1 MNTYEFGSGN
11 LYWVPTVAASGAVLN
26 PTPYELATLQDVSI
40 DMSQSLKELYGKLRA
55 PVAVAAT
62 EMKMTG
68 KAKFARFNAGVFNML
83 WGGAVVTGGQKVMA
97 LDSTGLPGERAT
109 AVAGAFTVA
118 HNGANNYS
126 ADLGVLDTVTGLMM
140 VQVGA
145 NATPAL
151 GQYKQANGVYAC
163 NSADNN
169 TKRVFYV
176 YPNNNTT
183 GNYIKIPNLPMG
195 SNPQFGMYLY
205 NNQWQGQQLLLEFY
219 ACTSNKLTWG
229 YKMNDFAMNDMDF
242 SVFDP
247 GTGVNAGYVG
257 EIHVDSVG

>member
-1 MNTYEFGSGN
+1 
-11 LYWVPTVAASGAVLN
+11 
-26 PTPYELATLQDVSI
+26 
-40 DMSQSLKELYGKLRA
+40 
-55 PVAVAAT
+55 
-62 EMKMTG
+62 
-68 KAKFARFNAGVFNML
+68 
-83 WGGAVVTGGQKVMA
+83 
-97 LDSTGLPGERAT
+97 
-109 AVAGAFTVA
+109 
-118 HNGANNYS
+118 
-126 ADLGVLDTVTGLMM
+126 LGVLDTVTGLMM
-140 VQVGA
+140 VQVAA

-176 YPNNNTT
+176 YANNNTT

-205 NNQWQGQQLLLEFY
+205 NNQWQGQQVLLEFY

-229 YKMNDFAMNDMDF
+229 YKNTDFCVNELDF

-247 GTGVNAGYVG
+247 GTGANAGYIG
-257 EIHVDSVG
+257 EIHCDSVG